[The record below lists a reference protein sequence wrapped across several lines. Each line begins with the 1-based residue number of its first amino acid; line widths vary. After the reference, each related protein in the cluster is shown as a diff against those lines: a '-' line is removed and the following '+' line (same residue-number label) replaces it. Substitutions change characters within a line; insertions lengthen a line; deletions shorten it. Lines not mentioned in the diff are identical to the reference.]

1 MLKKIKKWDK
11 GVISWISKFN
21 NPFINKFMVLLTRL
35 GDGGFVWVTIAISF
49 LITKRY
55 KSVSLK
61 ILLSLC
67 LTTIVGEVV
76 IKRLVGRLRPSQI
89 ISKEDLLIK
98 KPTSY
103 SFPSGHTASSF
114 GVAVILSEAFPF
126 INILIFC
133 LASLIGISR
142 VYLKVHY
149 PTDVIVGAIIGT
161 LCGLVTEMIISL

>member
-1 MLKKIKKWDK
+1 MFKKIKKWDK

-35 GDGGFVWVTIAISF
+35 GDGGLVWVIIAISF
-49 LITKRY
+49 LITKSH

-61 ILLSLC
+61 MLLSLC

-114 GVAVILSEAFPF
+114 GVAVILSEAFPW
-126 INILIFC
+126 INILFFC